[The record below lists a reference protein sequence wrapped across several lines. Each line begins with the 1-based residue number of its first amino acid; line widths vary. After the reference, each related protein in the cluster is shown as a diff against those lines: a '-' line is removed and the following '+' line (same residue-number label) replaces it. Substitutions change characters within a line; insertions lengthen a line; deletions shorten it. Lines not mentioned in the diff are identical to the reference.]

1 MYYLRA
7 RLYRVQ
13 LGRFLTQDG
22 EFGNLQEPLSLH
34 KYLYASADPVS
45 RVDPSGRANFFGKVI
60 TAAPILVALGP
71 EVVRELPEEEEA
83 AIAITE
89 YCIPRAGYLF
99 RFLDPIAQ
107 PYRPLPAPY
116 LTLAPAPSLSLVPF
130 SPT

>member
-45 RVDPSGRANFFGKVI
+45 RVDPSGRENFVGKVI

-89 YCIPRAGYLF
+89 YCIPRAGSLF
-99 RFLDPIAQ
+99 RLLDPIAQ
-107 PYRPLPAPY
+107 THRTVAAAYVKLGDGTRR
-116 LTLAPAPSLSLVPF
+116 
-130 SPT
+130 